1 MLNRLLDRPVT
12 VTMIMLVIVVLGIVG
27 IRHIPVSLI
36 PDVDVPYVTVKV
48 SAPGVP
54 ARELEQ
60 SVVRPLRQRFMQINA
75 LSDITAVARDE
86 DAVIRLAFDHGTR
99 MNLVFIEVN
108 EQIDRAMSSL
118 PGIPRPKVFKA
129 GAGDIP
135 AFYVNL
141 TFATKGDFSE
151 LSDYACQIIA
161 KRLEQLSTVAMVDV
175 SGYTEDEILVV
186 PDMDKLAQ
194 MGITPEQLGRYISSA
209 DVRLGSLTIR
219 DGEYRFSVRF
229 KSFVTDRHDVEDI
242 WFKVG
247 DRAVQVKDV
256 ARVMQAPADRLGLV
270 RSDGKDAVTLAIIK
284 QSNARMSELRKDVMA
299 VLDDVSKETPD
310 ITCTVTRD
318 QTELLEYSIDSL
330 VMNVF
335 LALFFACLIIFLF
348 MKDARSAALVAITI
362 PLALLFSAFV
372 FYVTGMSANIISL
385 SGFVL
390 GVGMMVDNTIILTDN
405 ITSRWNR
412 GDSLRNAVVMG
423 TREVLGPMLSSV
435 LTTCAVFLPLVF
447 VSGLAGSMFSDQA
460 VSVTVVLLSSYLVTV
475 TVIPVYYWWWYRG
488 MDSFRPSPL
497 LQRLSWDRG
506 VKLYDRILEEF
517 LKKKSLS
524 WGILLFC
531 LGAIVCSLFY
541 MPKSRLPEMSFQDAV
556 LKIDWNEHITLAQNS
571 DRMKRLEDSISGR
584 VSQMT
589 SMTGVQQFVLDHSGD
604 QSVSEAS
611 LYVRCSDQKSLL
623 AIQEDLSS
631 AISDSWPP
639 AVSSWAPSG
648 NIFDMVFSEDE
659 PLLVA
664 RLRPSSAADMD
675 VDATLTAVADLDRL
689 TAMDHLNR
697 VQLKTDVM
705 YVADPQMLALYGVS
719 LSSLT
724 GVLQNAIGGDHLFD
738 IARGERQVPVVIAD
752 MRRDLAGLLS
762 GLFVKTADGDVE
774 IPVSSLVRQTYTR
787 DFKEIVS
794 GPEGVYYPYDV
805 DCKDADV
812 PAVMDVIRENVRS
825 GGHFDVS
832 FSGSWFKTHHMV
844 EEMALVFLIAFLLLF
859 LILASQFESL
869 IQPLIILSEIL
880 VDVALSL
887 LVLWVSGIGL
897 NLMSLIG
904 LVVICGIIIND
915 SILKIDT
922 INRLRSDGIGLEEA
936 IHTAGHRRLKS
947 IMMTS
952 LTTILAVCPFLG
964 RGSMGDD
971 LQFPMA
977 VVIIV
982 GMTVGTFVSLFMVP
996 AIYSAIYSRRKK

>member
-1 MLNRLLDRPVT
+1 MLRRLLDRPVT
-12 VTMIMLVIVVLGIVG
+12 VTMIMLVAIVLGIVG

-75 LSDITAVARDE
+75 LDDITAVARDE
-86 DAVIRLAFDHGTR
+86 DAVIRLTFDHGTR

-141 TFATKGDFSE
+141 SSAVEGTHGE
-151 LSDYACQIIA
+151 LSDYACQIFA

-175 SGYTEDEILVV
+175 SGYTEDEILII
-186 PDMDKLAQ
+186 PDIDKLSQ
-194 MGITPEQLGRYISSA
+194 MNITPEQLGTYISSA
-209 DVRLGSLTIR
+209 DVHLGSLSIR

-229 KSFVTDRHDVEDI
+229 KSFVTDRRDVEDI
-242 WFKVG
+242 WFRVG
-247 DRAVQVKDV
+247 DRTLQVKDV
-256 ARVMQAPADRLGLV
+256 AQVVQVPVERLGLV
-270 RSDGKDAVTLAIIK
+270 RSDGHDAVTLAVIK
-284 QSNARMSELRKDVMA
+284 QSNARMSELRRDVTA
-299 VLDDVSKETPD
+299 VLDDVARENPE
-310 ITCTVTRD
+310 IVCTVTRD
-318 QTELLEYSIDSL
+318 QTELLEYSIDNL
-330 VMNVF
+330 VLNVF
-335 LALFFACLIIFLF
+335 LAIFFACLVIFLF
-348 MKDARSAALVAITI
+348 MKDVRSAALVAITI
-362 PLALLFSAFV
+362 PLALVFSAFV

-412 GDSLRNAVVMG
+412 GDSLRDAVVTG

-447 VSGLAGSMFSDQA
+447 VSGTAGAMFSDQA

-488 MDSFRPSPL
+488 SDSFHPSPL
-497 LQRLSWDRG
+497 LRRLSWDSG
-506 VKLYDRILEEF
+506 VKLYDRILAVF
-517 LKKKSLS
+517 LEKKSLS

-531 LGAIVCSLFY
+531 AGAVAVSLLF

-571 DRMKRLEDSISGR
+571 DRMRRLEESISGR

-611 LYVRCSDQKSLL
+611 LYVRCSDQRSLL
-623 AIQEDLSS
+623 AIQDELSEAVS
-631 AISDSWPP
+631 ATWPS

-689 TAMDHLNR
+689 TAMDHLDR

-738 IARGERQVPVVIAD
+738 IARGERQIHVVIAD
-752 MRRDLAGLLS
+752 MHRDLAGLLS

-787 DFKEIVS
+787 DFKEIIS
-794 GPEGVYYPYDV
+794 GPEGVYYPYDI
-805 DCKDADV
+805 DCPDGSV
-812 PAVMDVIRENVRS
+812 PAAMDAVRENVLS
-825 GGHFDVS
+825 GDSFDVS
-832 FSGSWFKTHHMV
+832 FSGSWFKTRHMV

-880 VDVALSL
+880 VDVAISL
-887 LVLWVSGIGL
+887 LVLWVTGIGL

-936 IHTAGHRRLKS
+936 IHTAGHRRLKA